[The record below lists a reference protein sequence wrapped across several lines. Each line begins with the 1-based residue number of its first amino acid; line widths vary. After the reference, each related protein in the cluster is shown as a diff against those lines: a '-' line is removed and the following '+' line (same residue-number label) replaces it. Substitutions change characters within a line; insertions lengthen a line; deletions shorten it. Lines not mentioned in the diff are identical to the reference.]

1 MRLKQRRKPG
11 ACGCDRALR
20 LFSSLARHYTADAK
34 EYTFYLNVCGE
45 IEAKVCRDKQA
56 AVCQVK
62 KAGGS
67 TEVKVA
73 GRFQNQTLRCV
84 RSLHARSKR
93 VVSVAVGPPRPAPP
107 APPAPVVAFLCLGLG
122 RLPFVTKQLGVFPGL
137 AASASVKT
145 VCFIAYC

>member
-1 MRLKQRRKPG
+1 MRLKQRQKPG

-84 RSLHARSKR
+84 RSLHVRSKR
-93 VVSVAVGPPRPAPP
+93 VVSVAVGPPAP
-107 APPAPVVAFLCLGLG
+107 
-122 RLPFVTKQLGVFPGL
+122 LPQLPQLQWSRFFAL
-137 AASASVKT
+137 A
-145 VCFIAYC
+145 